1 MTGSTATPKTGHLI
15 IAHGALAFE
24 MLQTLEFIAG
34 KQAGFKAVAI
44 DHAVDMDKAREIITT
59 AIDEIM
65 TDKGVIA
72 LTDLFGGAPSNIAM
86 SLMDEK
92 KLEIVAGV
100 NLPILIHAAMMDESL
115 TLKEKAQKL
124 RDYGRNNIFVASE
137 VLSGG
142 K

>member
-1 MTGSTATPKTGHLI
+1 MSVSTVPGTGFLV
-15 IAHGALAFE
+15 IAHGELAFE
-24 MLQTLEFIAG
+24 MVRTLEFITG
-34 KQAGFKAVAI
+34 QKSGFKSVAI
-44 DHAVDMDKAREIITT
+44 DHAVDMDKAREIITS

-65 TDKGVIA
+65 TDKGVIV

-100 NLPILIHAAMMDESL
+100 NLPILIHAVMLDESL

-124 RDYGRNNIFVASE
+124 RDYGRGNIFIASE
-137 VLSGG
+137 VLAKG

>member
-1 MTGSTATPKTGHLI
+1 MTGPTVPKTGYLI

-24 MLQTLEFIAG
+24 MLRTLEFIAG
-34 KQAGFKAVAI
+34 KQPSFKAVAI
-44 DHAVDMDKAREIITT
+44 DHAVDMDKARQIITA

-65 TDKGVIA
+65 TDKGVMA
-72 LTDLFGGAPSNIAM
+72 LTDLFGGAPSNIAI

-100 NLPILIHAAMMDESL
+100 NLPMLMHAAMMDESL
-115 TLKEKAQKL
+115 PLKEKAQKL

>member
-34 KQAGFKAVAI
+34 KQTGFKAVAI
-44 DHAVDMDKAREIITT
+44 DHAVDMDKAREIITA

-100 NLPILIHAAMMDESL
+100 NLPILIHAAMLDESL
-115 TLKEKAQKL
+115 PLKEKAQKL

>member
-1 MTGSTATPKTGHLI
+1 MTGAATSKTGHLI
-15 IAHGALAFE
+15 IAHGELAFE
-24 MLQTLEFIAG
+24 MLRTLEFIAG
-34 KQAGFKAVAI
+34 KQPSFKAVAI
-44 DHAVDMDKAREIITT
+44 DHAVDMDKARGIITA

-65 TDKGVIA
+65 SDNGVIA

-115 TLKEKAQKL
+115 PLKEKAQKL

-137 VLSGG
+137 VLSVG

>member
-1 MTGSTATPKTGHLI
+1 MTGLTEFKTGYLI

-24 MLQTLEFIAG
+24 MLHTLEFIAG
-34 KQAGFKAVAI
+34 KQPGFKAVAI
-44 DHAVDMDKAREIITT
+44 DHAVDMDKAREIIIA

-65 TDKGVIA
+65 TDKGVVA

-100 NLPILIHAAMMDESL
+100 NLPILIYAAMMDESL
-115 TLKEKAQKL
+115 ALKEKAQKL

>member
-1 MTGSTATPKTGHLI
+1 MTGSADAKNGHLI
-15 IAHGALAFE
+15 IAHGELAFE
-24 MLQTLEFIAG
+24 MLRTLEFIAG
-34 KQAGFKAVAI
+34 KQPGFKAVAI
-44 DHAVDMDKAREIITT
+44 DHAVDMDKAREIIIS
-59 AIDEIM
+59 AVNEVM
-65 TDKGVIA
+65 TDRGVIA

-115 TLKEKAQKL
+115 PLKEKAQKL

-137 VLSGG
+137 VLAGG